1 MKRTTPETVTV
12 NDTVFFVFPF
22 SAFTAANLSGEVIAL
37 IGPVVGSFLPLAGK
51 GTENAQKADPDE
63 QNDPDEQEGG
73 ILDREIDMEEAG
85 KAVANAFCG
94 LSGDK
99 VERLLRK
106 LLVDNGNIAYENEN
120 GKRERLTPDTVDE
133 LFCGNA
139 QGLFVLAFHVIRVN
153 YSGFFG
159 KLPTL
164 FGNRLKSAA
173 EKAGISGSMASL
185 T

>member
-1 MKRTTPETVTV
+1 MKRTTPESVTV
-12 NDTVFFVFPF
+12 NDTVFYIFPF

-37 IGPVVGSFLPLAGK
+37 VGPVVGSFLPLVGK
-51 GTENAQKADPDE
+51 GKENAQNVDPDE
-63 QNDPDEQEGG
+63 QAQESS
-73 ILDREIDMEEAG
+73 ILDVEIDTDEAG
-85 KAVANAFCG
+85 KAVANAFSN

-99 VERLLRK
+99 IERLLRK

-120 GKRERLTPDTVDE
+120 GKRERLTMDVADE
-133 LFCGNA
+133 LFCGSA
-139 QGLFVLAFHVIRVN
+139 QGLFVLAFHVIKVN

>member
-1 MKRTTPETVTV
+1 MKRTTPESVTV
-12 NDTVFFVFPF
+12 NDTVFYIFPF

-51 GTENAQKADPDE
+51 GKGNAQ
-63 QNDPDEQEGG
+63 NIDPDEQEQGKG
-73 ILDREIDMEEAG
+73 ILDTEIDMEEAG
-85 KAVANAFCG
+85 KVVANAFG
-94 LSGDK
+94 NLSGDK

-120 GKRERLTPDTVDE
+120 GKRERLTMDAADE

-139 QGLFVLAFHVIRVN
+139 QGLFVLAFHVIKVN

-159 KLPTL
+159 KLPAL
-164 FGNRLKSAA
+164 FGDRLKSVA
-173 EKAGISGSMASL
+173 EKAGISGSMVSL

>member
-12 NDTVFFVFPF
+12 NDTVFFIFPF
-22 SAFTAANLSGEVIAL
+22 SAFTAANLSSEVIAL
-37 IGPVVGSFLPLAGK
+37 IGPVIGSFLPLAGK
-51 GTENAQKADPDE
+51 KTGNAQETDPDEQADPDE
-63 QNDPDEQEGG
+63 QGGG

-85 KAVANAFCG
+85 KAVANAFRG

-99 VERLLRK
+99 VERLLLK

-120 GKRERLTPDTVDE
+120 GKRERLTPDMADE

-159 KLPTL
+159 KLPAR

-173 EKAGISGSMASL
+173 EKAGILGSTESS

>member
-12 NDTVFFVFPF
+12 NDTVFFIFPF

-37 IGPVVGSFLPLAGK
+37 IGPVIGSFLPLAGK
-51 GTENAQKADPDE
+51 GTVNEQNADPDE
-63 QNDPDEQEGG
+63 QGGG
-73 ILDREIDMEEAG
+73 ILDREIDIEEAG
-85 KAVANAFCG
+85 KAVANAFSG

-120 GKRERLTPDTVDE
+120 GKRERLTSDTADE

-164 FGNRLKSAA
+164 FGNHLKSAA
-173 EKAGISGSMASL
+173 EKAGILGSTGSS

>member
-1 MKRTTPETVTV
+1 MKRTTPESVTV
-12 NDTVFFVFPF
+12 NDTVFYIFPF

-51 GTENAQKADPDE
+51 GKGNT
-63 QNDPDEQEGG
+63 QNIDPDEQEQGKG
-73 ILDREIDMEEAG
+73 ILDTEIDMEEAG
-85 KAVANAFCG
+85 KAVANAFSN

-120 GKRERLTPDTVDE
+120 GKRERLTPDTADE

>member
-1 MKRTTPETVTV
+1 MKRTTPESVTV
-12 NDTVFFVFPF
+12 NDTVFYIFPF

-37 IGPVVGSFLPLAGK
+37 VGPVVGSFLPLVGK
-51 GTENAQKADPDE
+51 GKGNAQNVDPDE
-63 QNDPDEQEGG
+63 QAQESS
-73 ILDREIDMEEAG
+73 ILDVEIDTDEAG
-85 KAVANAFCG
+85 KAVANASSN

-120 GKRERLTPDTVDE
+120 GKRERLTMDVADE
-133 LFCGNA
+133 LFCGSA
-139 QGLFVLAFHVIRVN
+139 QGLFVLAFHVIKVN